1 MTCDSELRSVED
13 PGQTS
18 TGCRG
23 CLRWCDLGPA
33 ADGKRRGL
41 LCAHDPARHMYSLDV
56 AAGETL
62 WTFASGGSCL
72 SGAAISEERL
82 SGARVTRSSAPR
94 NNKLYSFDLPGYRPR
109 AALAGWAATQPARA
123 SIDARTSTPP
133 DRVAGMV
140 RRGRESPSA
149 LRIAA
154 FSKPRP
160 SGRVDALSTPG
171 IPADPTETG
180 TECGVLPPLLDLVRD
195 PWDDGCCASRL
206 ADLVASTPVTTP
218 SVRVAPSAAPMPGAV
233 RPLCFDGE

>member
-1 MTCDSELRSVED
+1 
-13 PGQTS
+13 
-18 TGCRG
+18 
-23 CLRWCDLGPA
+23 
-33 ADGKRRGL
+33 
-41 LCAHDPARHMYSLDV
+41 LDV

-94 NNKLYSFDLPGYRPR
+94 TTSSTPSTCRAIALGPLWPVGLQLSRPEHPSTPERPR
-109 AALAGWAATQPARA
+109 RPIASRGWFGGGENPR
-123 SIDARTSTPP
+123 
-133 DRVAGMV
+133 
-140 RRGRESPSA
+140 A

-206 ADLVASTPVTTP
+206 ADLFASTPVTTP
-218 SVRVAPSAAPMPGAV
+218 SVRVAAAGSTHAWSCAAPMLRRRARGAMSG
-233 RPLCFDGE
+233 RSMRALPSG